1 MQVQYQNSTQGVW
14 TLMVGAKFVAQV
26 SATCDVCMS

>member
-1 MQVQYQNSTQGVW
+1 MQVQYQNTTQGAW
-14 TLMVGAKFVAQV
+14 TLMVGAKNLPQV